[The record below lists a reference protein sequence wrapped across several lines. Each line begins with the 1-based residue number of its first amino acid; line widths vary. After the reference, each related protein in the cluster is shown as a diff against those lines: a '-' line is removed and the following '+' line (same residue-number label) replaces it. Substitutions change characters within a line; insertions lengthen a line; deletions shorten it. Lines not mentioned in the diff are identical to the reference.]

1 MEEETID
8 IEFLIFCMV
17 SLILVITTLLI
28 SQVVQSSFLAD
39 YSNLYTILTTTS
51 IIGLFVLA
59 SVYKYEW
66 KFAGLAKTVTSTLLT
81 TMSLFAVMTVF
92 SSFMQTPNA
101 IGIPVIPEFPIPEKI
116 PVEVTLT
123 PGQSIFKGYLSLATI
138 LGIPVHVLISA
149 VLMFPAGFSESIFQ
163 TALPRLLKSA
173 FKETTLG
180 EVIGVTISNLIFAI
194 LHFITYG
201 FSVVTFTG
209 AFIGGMVMSVTYR
222 YHKSQVGLG
231 MGHTLYNL
239 VLLALTPK

>member
-1 MEEETID
+1 MEQETID
-8 IEFLIFCMV
+8 TEFLVFCMV

-39 YSNLYTILTTTS
+39 YSNLYTILTITS

-81 TMSLFAVMTVF
+81 TVSLFAVMIVF
-92 SSFMQTPNA
+92 SGLMKTPDI
-101 IGIPVIPEFPIPEKI
+101 IGIPKIPEFPVPEKI

-180 EVIGVTISNLIFAI
+180 EVIGVTISNLIFAT

-201 FSVVTFTG
+201 FSIITFTG
-209 AFIGGMVMSVTYR
+209 AFIGGMVMSITYR
-222 YHKSQVGLG
+222 YHKSEVGLG

-239 VLLALTPK
+239 LLLALMAK

>member
-8 IEFLIFCMV
+8 VEFLIFCMV

-28 SQVVQSSFLAD
+28 SQVVQSNFLAD
-39 YSNLYTILTTTS
+39 YSNLYTILTITS
-51 IIGLFVLA
+51 IMGLFVLA

-81 TMSLFAVMTVF
+81 TVSLFAVMIVF
-92 SSFMQTPNA
+92 SGLMKTPDI
-101 IGIPVIPEFPIPEKI
+101 IGIPVIPEFSIPEKI
-116 PVEVTLT
+116 PVEVELT

-138 LGIPVHVLISA
+138 LGIPVNILISA
-149 VLMFPAGFSESIFQ
+149 LLMFPAGFSESIFQ

-180 EVIGVTISNLIFAI
+180 EVIGVTASNLIFAI

-209 AFIGGMVMSVTYR
+209 AFIGGMVMSITYR

-239 VLLALTPK
+239 MLLALTPK